1 MTATASGYDNK
12 DAYEASAVGVEPKAL
27 VQYIWYKDGNET
39 KLIVPEDIYKL
50 SLKVRMGEKS
60 FYFEDKIIVAS
71 KLMNGFS
78 DAHYDQITFDR

>member
-1 MTATASGYDNK
+1 MDKWEIAETITTEFTINLDEYNDK
-12 DAYEASAVGVEPKAL
+12 F
-27 VQYIWYKDGNET
+27 YKDKNET

-78 DAHYDQITFDR
+78 DAHYDLISFDR